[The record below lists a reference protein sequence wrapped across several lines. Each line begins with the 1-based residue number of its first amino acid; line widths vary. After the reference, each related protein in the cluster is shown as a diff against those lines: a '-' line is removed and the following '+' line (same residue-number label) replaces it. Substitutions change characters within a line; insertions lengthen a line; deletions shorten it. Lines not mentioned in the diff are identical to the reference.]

1 MVLVEDQK
9 RTTPRYWSGLI
20 DLSVIPLSGEATEIN
35 QVHLNVMG
43 VFDCGVG
50 AFSVSTN
57 LSCQNDAGGII
68 AISTGLSETTPGELI
83 RQNLAP

>member
-50 AFSVSTN
+50 AFSVST
-57 LSCQNDAGGII
+57 
-68 AISTGLSETTPGELI
+68 
-83 RQNLAP
+83 R

>member
-1 MVLVEDQK
+1 MARNLPLPMVLVEDQK

-50 AFSVSTN
+50 AFSVSTIYSSN
-57 LSCQNDAGGII
+57 SGVGPKPLHQIQNC
-68 AISTGLSETTPGELI
+68 LL
-83 RQNLAP
+83 

>member
-35 QVHLNVMG
+35 QLHLNVMG

-50 AFSVSTN
+50 GFFSI
-57 LSCQNDAGGII
+57 D
-68 AISTGLSETTPGELI
+68 
-83 RQNLAP
+83 

>member
-50 AFSVSTN
+50 GFFSI
-57 LSCQNDAGGII
+57 DYFR
-68 AISTGLSETTPGELI
+68 ISLLYSKLL
-83 RQNLAP
+83 R

>member
-50 AFSVSTN
+50 AFSVSTSYQG
-57 LSCQNDAGGII
+57 LITGI
-68 AISTGLSETTPGELI
+68 TDLLYL
-83 RQNLAP
+83 R